1 MHRLKNAQC
10 RARAAVDGLRYAQ
23 LALLTGTPVQNS
35 PAELFS
41 LLNLLAPRTF
51 ADADAFEA
59 KYVTGTVQ
67 AEPPPPA
74 PLAKAAAKGKG
85 KGAEKDAPDAA
96 LAVAETP
103 QAALQRAIAPYL
115 LRRLKSAVLGDEMPP
130 KRETVVPIEL
140 TMRQKATYR
149 ALLERNVAAL
159 TSTSGGSRA
168 GEPSLSNVFGQ
179 LRKLCNHPSL
189 LEKADAKLPPLG
201 DKSAVAAALDA
212 LVGAS
217 GKMQLLHKLVTR
229 LREEGRKVLIFSQ
242 VRVPPDCPLSAL

>member
-1 MHRLKNAQC
+1 M
-10 RARAAVDGLRYAQ
+10 
-23 LALLTGTPVQNS
+23 
-35 PAELFS
+35 
-41 LLNLLAPRTF
+41 
-51 ADADAFEA
+51 
-59 KYVTGTVQ
+59 TGTVQ

-74 PLAKAAAKGKG
+74 TLAKAAAKGKG

>member
-1 MHRLKNAQC
+1 
-10 RARAAVDGLRYAQ
+10 
-23 LALLTGTPVQNS
+23 
-35 PAELFS
+35 
-41 LLNLLAPRTF
+41 
-51 ADADAFEA
+51 
-59 KYVTGTVQ
+59 VTGTVQ

-74 PLAKAAAKGKG
+74 TLAKAAAKGKG
-85 KGAEKDAPDAA
+85 KGAETGAPDAA

-242 VRVPPDCPLSAL
+242 VRVPPDCPLIAL

>member
-1 MHRLKNAQC
+1 M
-10 RARAAVDGLRYAQ
+10 
-23 LALLTGTPVQNS
+23 
-35 PAELFS
+35 
-41 LLNLLAPRTF
+41 
-51 ADADAFEA
+51 
-59 KYVTGTVQ
+59 Q

-74 PLAKAAAKGKG
+74 SLAKAAAKGKG

-103 QAALQRAIAPYL
+103 QAALQRAIAPYI

-159 TSTSGGSRA
+159 TST
-168 GEPSLSNVFGQ
+168 
-179 LRKLCNHPSL
+179 CNHPSL

-201 DKSAVAAALDA
+201 DKPAVAAALDA
-212 LVGAS
+212 LVSAS

-242 VRVPPDCPLSAL
+242 VRVPPDCSLIAL